1 MRNPNGYGG
10 IRKLSG
16 KRRKPYQALVTV
28 GWELNG
34 DKPKQIQRTVGCY
47 ATRKEALT
55 ALAMF
60 NDDPSVFDNKVTTFS
75 DLWDD
80 YQKVLTGKSY
90 ETQKHKNSFY
100 RQSSSLHRMRLE
112 HISAEDLQRIV
123 STKKTK
129 GTQGQY
135 ICFYRDLFKF
145 AQAQGYTK
153 KDPSAYLQTTVAKDN
168 TLINPFTYDEML
180 QMPDEYKLF
189 FYTGLRAREMLS
201 LKTEHVLFDEM
212 LIKVPGTKTDSASR
226 YVPIHPDILPLLES
240 KTNKVW
246 TLQRSYR
253 TLLAHVT
260 ELTDGKHATH
270 DFRRT
275 FATCLD
281 RNGVDEITIK
291 RLLGH
296 QLNDTTQDHYI
307 KPDMTKMF
315 DAINALDFSVL

>member
-1 MRNPNGYGG
+1 MRNPNGFGG

-16 KRRKPYQALVTV
+16 NRRKPYQALVTT
-28 GWELNG
+28 GWELVDG
-34 DKPKQIQRTVGCY
+34 KPKQKQRTIGCY

-55 ALAMF
+55 ALAVYS
-60 NDDPSVFDNKVTTFS
+60 DDPSVFDNKISTFS

-90 ETQKHKNSFY
+90 ETQKHKLSFY
-100 RQSSSLHRMRLE
+100 RQSESIHAMKLD
-112 HISAEDLQRIV
+112 HITAEDLQRIV

-135 ICFYRDLFKF
+135 ISFYRDIFRY
-145 AQAQGYTK
+145 AQSQGYTK
-153 KDPSAYLQTTVAKDN
+153 KDPSAYLQTTLVKDN
-168 TLINPFTYDEML
+168 SLINPFTYDEML
-180 QMPDEYKLF
+180 KMPRDYMLF
-189 FYTGLRAREMLS
+189 FYTGLRAQEMLN
-201 LKTEHVLFDEM
+201 LKVEHILYDDM

-226 YVPIHPDILPLLES
+226 YVPVHPDILPILKER
-240 KTNKVW
+240 TNNIW
-246 TLQRSYR
+246 TAQRSYR
-253 TLLAHVT
+253 TLLTHVT
-260 ELTDGKHATH
+260 DLTGGRHATH

-296 QLNDTTQDHYI
+296 HLNSVTQDHYI
-307 KPDMTKMF
+307 KPDMSKLF
-315 DAINALDFSVL
+315 AAINALDFSVL